1 MLAFVQL
8 IRMIVET
15 RVIAITLNLIGVK
28 LKSSYQIY
36 DVCNKIRMD
45 FQIKIN
51 ILDIGEKSNTEL
63 TYSFNIRYE

>member
-1 MLAFVQL
+1 MLAFIQL

-15 RVIAITLNLIGVK
+15 RVIAITLNLIGGK

-63 TYSFNIRYE
+63 TYFNIRYE